1 MRAVH
6 IGVRHDDDAVVA
18 EFSRYRTRP
27 CPIPVPRV
35 WIKVTISWEEISLSN
50 RAFST
55 FSILPFNGK
64 IAWNLRS
71 RPCLAEPPA
80 ESPSTM

>member
-1 MRAVH
+1 MMMMR
-6 IGVRHDDDAVVA
+6 VVA
-18 EFSRYRTRP
+18 EFRDIVLVLAYP
-27 CPIPVPRV
+27 GAQV

-50 RAFST
+50 PRFLHIQYLA
-55 FSILPFNGK
+55 FNGK